1 SAILLMSGLGA
12 GNLRDQAQ
20 REQML
25 YQDRLNA
32 LSVERDARA
41 ADASAA
47 HDRFTLALAEISE
60 MQTRL
65 LASEERRKELETGIA
80 TLRATLRTAMAERDQ
95 QAAETE
101 RLTAAL
107 AETTDAAMP
116 ETRRLAELEATVDF
130 LNTALT
136 GTAEDRDDIVTN
148 TAEAQQLLA
157 DMEFERELVE
167 ERNDRI
173 FRQLEEAVSM
183 SLAPLDEMFQSAGLP
198 ADQIIETVRRGYSGQ
213 GGPLTPLAVPEGD
226 PAAPE
231 TLRANQIL
239 ERLDEL
245 NLYRIA
251 VQKAPF
257 AEPVKGTFRFTSGF
271 GPRRD
276 PFNGSR
282 RQHNGVDFAAAHGAP
297 IYATADGVVTKAG
310 WASGYGRIIKIRHD
324 FGIETYYAHLARFRV
339 DVGDRVS
346 RGDRIGDMGNSG
358 RSTGTHLHYEVRVG
372 GTPMNPMKYIKA
384 ARDVF

>member
-1 SAILLMSGLGA
+1 MRHKLTHYLRTHIERIFPEQRVFLRSDTDTRFIRLTPTTQAIAVGGSAMVLGWTILASAILLMSGLGA

-136 GTAEDRDDIVTN
+136 GTAEDRDDIVAN

-198 ADQIIETVRRGYSGQ
+198 ADQIIETVRRGYSG
-213 GGPLTPLAVPEGD
+213 
-226 PAAPE
+226 
-231 TLRANQIL
+231 
-239 ERLDEL
+239 
-245 NLYRIA
+245 
-251 VQKAPF
+251 
-257 AEPVKGTFRFTSGF
+257 
-271 GPRRD
+271 
-276 PFNGSR
+276 
-282 RQHNGVDFAAAHGAP
+282 
-297 IYATADGVVTKAG
+297 
-310 WASGYGRIIKIRHD
+310 
-324 FGIETYYAHLARFRV
+324 
-339 DVGDRVS
+339 
-346 RGDRIGDMGNSG
+346 
-358 RSTGTHLHYEVRVG
+358 
-372 GTPMNPMKYIKA
+372 
-384 ARDVF
+384 